1 MGTRPGV
8 EVGRCKR
15 NADQGGRV
23 PPDLDALLTALY
35 VLADDLLP
43 KRSRGRGRRPRIS
56 DAEIVCL
63 AVAQIFLD
71 RPKERS
77 FLRMAKRR
85 LGHLF
90 PYIPGQSGYNKRVRA
105 LAPQIVELVTTLA
118 RLSPSFCDR
127 LRLLDSTPVPCAQS
141 RETVKRPQLAGHA
154 RDAHS
159 PPPPPPLAT
168 SGGSACPCCAPPTGC
183 RSPSSSPPPTR
194 PSARSRSRCSS
205 GRSSPGR

>member
-71 RPKERS
+71 RPKKRS
-77 FLRMAKRR
+77 FLRMATRR

-90 PYIPGQSGYNKRVRA
+90 PYIPVSPATTSVSVRW
-105 LAPQIVELVTTLA
+105 
-118 RLSPSFCDR
+118 RR
-127 LRLLDSTPVPCAQS
+127 R
-141 RETVKRPQLAGHA
+141 
-154 RDAHS
+154 
-159 PPPPPPLAT
+159 
-168 SGGSACPCCAPPTGC
+168 
-183 RSPSSSPPPTR
+183 SSS
-194 PSARSRSRCSS
+194 S
-205 GRSSPGR
+205 

>member
-1 MGTRPGV
+1 MAPRSGV
-8 EVGRCKR
+8 EVGRCQR

-43 KRSRGRGRRPRIS
+43 KRRGPGRRPRIS
-56 DAEIVCL
+56 DAEVVCL

-90 PYIPGQSGYNKRVRA
+90 PYLPGQSGYNQRVPA

-118 RLSPSFCDR
+118 RRSPSFCDR
-127 LRLLDSTPVPCAQS
+127 LRLLGSHPGPFAQE
-141 RETVKRPQLAGHA
+141 R
-154 RDAHS
+154 
-159 PPPPPPLAT
+159 
-168 SGGSACPCCAPPTGC
+168 
-183 RSPSSSPPPTR
+183 
-194 PSARSRSRCSS
+194 
-205 GRSSPGR
+205 